1 MRFFAALV
9 IAILLSGE
17 GAVACTLND
26 TLKLCVLNGRS
37 LAALHSGVDRG
48 DWAVE
53 APSSPVNSTS
63 EPRTGSEQYTMPSG
77 LRFAMYYQEYRNLF
91 SATCSLDYFG
101 VLAADRSEDLRC
113 SSAEFEAFEAG
124 LSAASL
130 GSVTKDRKESGMAY
144 LIEGENTWMT
154 VVVVGKDLLNIWVE
168 TSVLKKP

>member
-26 TLKLCVLNGRS
+26 TLKLCVLNRRS

-48 DWAVE
+48 DWTVE

-91 SATCSLDYFG
+91 SAACSLDYFG